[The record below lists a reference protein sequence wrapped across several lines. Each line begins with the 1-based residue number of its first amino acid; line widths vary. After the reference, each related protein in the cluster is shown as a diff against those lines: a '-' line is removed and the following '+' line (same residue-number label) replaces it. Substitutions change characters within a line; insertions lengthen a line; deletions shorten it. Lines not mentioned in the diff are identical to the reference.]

1 MIKAGSISAARHC
14 CLNLKVGLN
23 VLPGNPMA
31 VEEVKVEVSGRT
43 AIVDAADKCSLEYQ
57 KK

>member
-23 VLPGNPMA
+23 VLAGNLMA
-31 VEEVKVEVSGRT
+31 VEDVIVEVSGRT
-43 AIVDAADKCSLEYQ
+43 AIVDAADKCSSVFQ